1 VSSSSWTCRTNITTN
16 VCAESTARDAFM
28 RDYDVVLVEDGAG
41 APTKAEHEA
50 AVHNIRSYFGRALD
64 ASTIEEHWA
73 ARPPSWAFPAPV
85 PAACPPPRAALLD
98 R

>member
-1 VSSSSWTCRTNITTN
+1 
-16 VCAESTARDAFM
+16 M

-73 ARPPSWAFPAPV
+73 ARPPS
-85 PAACPPPRAALLD
+85 
-98 R
+98 